1 MCSPAYKGH
10 DDLTSSPFHSPNQKK
25 SDFINK
31 IKIQIQ
37 DNTLKDSLRFLQ
49 SAVRIFLR
57 RILKT
62 SYVAI
67 ANEGFVRYVLSHHIS
82 KHGLTTAM
90 QHLVEAG
97 KVFRGVSN

>member
-1 MCSPAYKGH
+1 
-10 DDLTSSPFHSPNQKK
+10 LNQKK
-25 SDFINK
+25 FGFKSKTEFLTQN
-31 IKIQIQ
+31 
-37 DNTLKDSLRFLQ
+37 NTLNDSLRFLQ
-49 SAVRIFLR
+49 SAVERFGKN
-57 RILKT
+57 ILPS

-97 KVFRGVSN
+97 KVFRGSSN

>member
-1 MCSPAYKGH
+1 M
-10 DDLTSSPFHSPNQKK
+10 
-25 SDFINK
+25 
-31 IKIQIQ
+31 
-37 DNTLKDSLRFLQ
+37 
-49 SAVRIFLR
+49 FLR
-57 RILKT
+57 VSSSLKV

-67 ANEGFVRYVLSHHIS
+67 TNEGYVRYVLSHHIS